1 MPFTMR
7 GNAKAM
13 RRIES
18 SARVAGGKSKRRSNS
33 ARVVMGLP
41 ELDETRGYGVPM
53 SATCTECRGHTEHGE
68 IKKTPARTR
77 PNR

>member
-1 MPFTMR
+1 VPFTMR

-13 RRIES
+13 RRYREFCG
-18 SARVAGGKSKRRSNS
+18 RRRGKSKRRSNS

-41 ELDETRGYGVPM
+41 EVLDETRGYGVPM
-53 SATCTECRGHTEHGE
+53 PATCTECRGRTEHGE
-68 IKKTPARTR
+68 IKTLARTR